1 MSDTEGPDFMAEEAD
16 LYGKMS
22 RAAVAA
28 WKFFSMF
35 RVEID
40 EANPAAPAT
49 VFFGK
54 DINNKVQITLA
65 KQVQKY
71 CKEMRRLIRSCPRG
85 GSAAASILQRK
96 IYWFMTMALEHGVFT
111 TVQHR
116 FIWSYVNIVWD
127 EVETEIKYTP
137 DSD

>member
-1 MSDTEGPDFMAEEAD
+1 MSDTEGPDFIAEEAE

-28 WKFFSMF
+28 WKLFSMF

-40 EANPAAPAT
+40 ETNPAAPAT
-49 VFFGK
+49 VLFGK
-54 DINNKVQITLA
+54 DTSNKVPPALA

-71 CKEMRRLIRSCPRG
+71 CKEMRRMIRSCPRG
-85 GSAAASILQRK
+85 GSAAAKILHRK
-96 IYWFMTMALEHGVFT
+96 IYWFMTMALEHSVFT
-111 TVQHR
+111 IQQHKY
-116 FIWSYVNIVWD
+116 IWSYVNIVWD
-127 EVETEIKYTP
+127 EVESEISYIP